1 MSATT
6 DVEEAIM
13 NVAVIGA
20 SNKPERYSYQAVK
33 KLAEHGHRPLPV
45 HPSLTLVD
53 DIPVH
58 KSLAE
63 LPEPV
68 DTVSLYL
75 SAKNQDGLLEDILAS
90 GAGRVIFNP
99 GTENPELEDA
109 LRARGIAAVRACTLV
124 LLRTGQF
131 NP

>member
-1 MSATT
+1 
-6 DVEEAIM
+6 M
-13 NVAVIGA
+13 NVAVVGA

-33 KLAEHGHRPLPV
+33 MLVGHGHRPLPV
-45 HPSLTLVD
+45 HPSLVQVD

-58 KSLAE
+58 KSLAA

-68 DTVSLYL
+68 HTVSLYL
-75 SAKNQDGLLEDILAS
+75 SAKNQGGLLDGVLAS
-90 GAGRVIFNP
+90 GAVRVIFNP
-99 GTENPELEDA
+99 GTENPDLEDA
-109 LRARGIAAVRACTLV
+109 LRASGVEALRACTLV

>member
-1 MSATT
+1 
-6 DVEEAIM
+6 M
-13 NVAVIGA
+13 NVAVVGA

-33 KLAEHGHRPLPV
+33 MLAEHGHRPLPV
-45 HPSLTLVD
+45 HPSLVQVD
-53 DIPVH
+53 DIPAH
-58 KSLAE
+58 KSLVE

-68 DTVSLYL
+68 HTISLYL
-75 SAKNQDGLLEDILAS
+75 SAKNQDGLLEGVLAS
-90 GAGRVIFNP
+90 GAVRVIFNP

-109 LRARGIAAVRACTLV
+109 LRAHGVEPLRACTLV